1 MKAVK
6 LIFILLLVTSI
17 NAHAQKS
24 NVPENVKKAFAQ
36 KFPTA
41 KAVKWDKESDTEWEA
56 EFKLNGEKYSANF
69 TSDGTLKETEHEIE
83 KSMIPMMVKQ
93 TLDKEFASYQIE
105 NAVLSETPEG
115 QFYEFDLKKGK
126 DEMEVVI
133 SPDGKVVKKD
143 VKTDKDNKEKKN
155 KD

>member
-1 MKAVK
+1 M
-6 LIFILLLVTSI
+6 
-17 NAHAQKS
+17 
-24 NVPENVKKAFAQ
+24 KKAFAQ

-56 EFKLNGEKYSANF
+56 EFKLNGVEYSANF
-69 TSDGTLKETEHEIE
+69 TTDGILKETEHEIE
-83 KSMIPMMVKQ
+83 TSMIPMMVKQ
-93 TLDKEFASYQIE
+93 TLDKEFASYKIE
-105 NAVLSETPEG
+105 EAFLSETQEG

-133 SPDGKVVKKD
+133 SPDGKDVKKD
-143 VKTDKDNKEKKN
+143 MKTDKESEEKKN